1 MDNLSIF
8 DIIDANTHYVLPND
22 NWRPSAPP
30 CLDGI
35 NEIKLDCE
43 TTGLKWWETD
53 RPIGIG
59 ICLPDGSTQYLPWGH
74 RGGGNLDEAVVK
86 RWAQTELRGKHI
98 VNLNTRFDVHML
110 REWGVDLEAQGCTV
124 SDVGHYAALLD
135 DHRLRSSLESL
146 CQDFLPETEQ
156 KVKVIDGV
164 VIDPTRM
171 ESYSAGTIAVRAE
184 ADVRQVHL
192 LKQVLWP
199 KLDVEDLQ
207 HVRQLEDDVIYVVC
221 EMEKNGAIID
231 HELLHKWIKDSQ
243 TELQRCLLEIVKLVG
258 FQVNPESSKDQEK
271 LFRYLGIPFTE
282 FTETGRPSFTDNVIK
297 QLDHPVIKLMRR
309 AKKIF
314 NIRSKYLL
322 KYQKAIDSR
331 GILRYAL
338 HQLRAVKSEAD
349 DAQDTGTISGR
360 FSSTAIVDGV
370 GVNIQQVMKVEKQ
383 ILTHGDQ
390 YLIRQLHIAES
401 GFFLADDAAQIEY
414 RLFANEAKNPQV
426 LKAYAEN
433 PHVSFHKMAWNL
445 LKPFKPDMTY
455 KRTKDFNFAFLY
467 GAGLT
472 KLALMMDFITQR
484 EFIEL
489 REQKANR
496 NHPKLAQ
503 TFAIKQIYDRVMPEA
518 SALRQKYSDSATK
531 HELITTIL
539 GRRMRFPNGIRAHK
553 ALNGR
558 IQGSAADI
566 MKTKLVELHKARVYT
581 GLKLRFTVHDEA
593 CGDAP
598 DTESVKR
605 VNEILNR
612 QSFPLKVPILWD
624 SSIGKN
630 WADCSAAEMEE
641 ARKQL

>member
-1 MDNLSIF
+1 MGNLF
-8 DIIDANTHYVLPND
+8 DIIESTGHFTVPND
-22 NWRPSAPP
+22 DWRPSAPP
-30 CLDGI
+30 CLNGI
-35 NEIKLDCE
+35 QEIKLDCE
-43 TTGLKWWETD
+43 TTGLRWWEDD

-146 CQDFLPETEQ
+146 CSDFLPETER
-156 KVKVIDGV
+156 KVKIINGV
-164 VIDPTRM
+164 EIDPTRM
-171 ESYSAGTIAVRAE
+171 GSYSAGTIAVRAE

-207 HVRQLEDDVIYVVC
+207 RVRQLEDDVIYVVC

-231 HELLHKWIKDSQ
+231 HELLEKWIKETA
-243 TELQRCLLEIVKLVG
+243 TELQRCLLAIVKIVG

-271 LFRYLGIPFTE
+271 LFRHLKIPFTE

-322 KYQKAIDSR
+322 KYQKAVDSH

-338 HQLRAVKSEAD
+338 HQLRAIRNEGD
-349 DAQDTGTISGR
+349 DERDTGTISGR
-360 FSSTAIVDGV
+360 FSSTELVPGV
-370 GVNIQQVMKVEKQ
+370 GVNIQQVMKAEKQ
-383 ILTHGDQ
+383 IITHGDEF
-390 YLIRQLHIAES
+390 LIRQLHISET
-401 GFFLADDAAQIEY
+401 GLFFSADAKQIEY
-414 RLFANEAKNPQV
+414 RLFANEICSPRI
-426 LKAYAEN
+426 LKAYEEN
-433 PHVSFHKMAWNL
+433 PDLSFHKMIHKMLLPYKSNL
-445 LKPFKPDMTY
+445 TY
-455 KRTKDFNFAFLY
+455 KRAKDLSFATIY

-472 KLALMMDFITQR
+472 KIALML
-484 EFIEL
+484 EFINSKEFLEL
-489 REQKANR
+489 REQKATGL
-496 NHPKLAQ
+496 HPKLAQ
-503 TFAIKQIYDRVMPEA
+503 VAEIRKIYNREIPEA
-518 SALRQKYSDSATK
+518 AALLRRYSAIAEQQEY
-531 HELITTIL
+531 ITTIL
-539 GRRMRFPNGIRAHK
+539 GRRMRFINGIRSYK

-566 MKTKLVELHKARVYT
+566 MKAKLIELHKTRLQT
-581 GLKLRFTVHDEA
+581 GLKLRFTVHDE
-593 CGDAP
+593 CDGDIPNQEAANIVA
-598 DTESVKR
+598 T
-605 VNEILNR
+605 ILDN
-612 QSFPLKVPILWD
+612 QDFSFLKVPIRWD
-624 SSIGKN
+624 VKTGIN
-630 WADCSAAEMEE
+630 WLDCSRIDIEE
-641 ARKQL
+641 TRKQL